1 MFRLSEVETWLSSG
15 ATSVQPIVSLYGL
28 MDMKL
33 MKDLGFI
40 NALNAVAWALRM
52 RLNQPILKSQ
62 SCDAQNAVLGCLQTR
77 SAIHVRF
84 S

>member
-1 MFRLSEVETWLSSG
+1 MGRKAWLSFDAIS
-15 ATSVQPIVSLYGL
+15 AQPIPNSFGL
-28 MDMKL
+28 MDMTP

-40 NALNAVAWALRM
+40 NALNAVALALRM
-52 RLNQPILKSQ
+52 KLNQPIRKSQ
-62 SCDAQNAVLGCLQTR
+62 SCAAINAVLGCLQIR

>member
-1 MFRLSEVETWLSSG
+1 MGWQTWLNLD
-15 ATSVQPIVSLYGL
+15 ATSAQPIVNLYGL
-28 MDMKL
+28 MDMKP

-40 NALNAVAWALRM
+40 NALNVVVLALRIKQ
-52 RLNQPILKSQ
+52 NQPILKSQ
-62 SCDAQNAVLGCLQTR
+62 LCAALNAVLGCLQIR

>member
-1 MFRLSEVETWLSSG
+1 MGRKRWLNLDAIS
-15 ATSVQPIVSLYGL
+15 AQLIASLYGS
-28 MDMKL
+28 MDTKH

-40 NALNAVAWALRM
+40 NALNAVVLALRIK
-52 RLNQPILKSQ
+52 LNQPILKSQ
-62 SCDAQNAVLGCLQTR
+62 LCAAQNVVLGCLQIR

>member
-1 MFRLSEVETWLSSG
+1 MFRLSKVETWLSLD
-15 ATSVQPIVSLYGL
+15 ATFVQPIVNLYGL

-33 MKDLGFI
+33 TKDLGFI
-40 NALNAVAWALRM
+40 NALNVVVLALKI

-62 SCDAQNAVLGCLQTR
+62 LCAAQNAVLGCLQIR

>member
-1 MFRLSEVETWLSSG
+1 MGWQTWLSSD
-15 ATSVQPIVSLYGL
+15 AISVQLIVSLYGL

-40 NALNAVAWALRM
+40 NALNAVAWALKIK
-52 RLNQPILKSQ
+52 LNQPILKSQ
-62 SCDAQNAVLGCLQTR
+62 SCAAQNAVLGCLQIR